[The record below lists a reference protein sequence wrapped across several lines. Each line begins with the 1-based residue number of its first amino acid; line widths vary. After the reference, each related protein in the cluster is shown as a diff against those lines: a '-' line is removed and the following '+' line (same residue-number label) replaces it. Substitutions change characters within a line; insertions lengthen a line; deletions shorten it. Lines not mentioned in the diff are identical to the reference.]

1 MRFPFLKSTEMSAE
15 QAALAQRYRSSWRNK
30 LPADAEG
37 ALGGPL
43 DAMIRAPELSS
54 RISYLSDYFREL
66 STLDKKQVEFI
77 VLLSARADS
86 SDYEWSAHL
95 PMAITAGVSEEAAA
109 AIARGEKPESL
120 SANES
125 EIHDL
130 VVTMFRRGR
139 LSDDEFARAKEELG
153 ERTVVEVVALTG
165 FYTMISRI
173 LAAANVGA
181 PAGGAVLPPLA

>member
-1 MRFPFLKSTEMSAE
+1 MRFPFLKSSEMSPE
-15 QAALAQRYRSSWRNK
+15 QAALAKRYRSSWRNK

-86 SDYEWSAHL
+86 SDYEWSAHR
-95 PMAITAGVSEEAAA
+95 PMAIAAGVSEETAD
-109 AIARGEKPESL
+109 AIARGEKPANL
-120 SANES
+120 TANES
-125 EIHDL
+125 AIHDL
-130 VVTMFRRGR
+130 VTAMFRRGE
-139 LSDDEFARAKEELG
+139 LSDDEFGRAKEALG
-153 ERTVVEVVALTG
+153 ERTVVEIVALTG
-165 FYTMISRI
+165 FYTMIARI
-173 LAAANVGA
+173 LAAAKVGA
-181 PAGGAVLPPLA
+181 PAGGAVLPKLA